1 MCCSQEAHRTAT
13 ARVDEQGV
21 GPALLRTVWFSSAW
35 GLENFSE
42 GAPHGLHSEGD
53 NESYHITPGEVLG
66 LLQTERTETTAFSA
80 WSLTRPTARRCPGWG
95 LA

>member
-1 MCCSQEAHRTAT
+1 MRLGFLKLSYVTAQPLPGLMN
-13 ARVDEQGV
+13 RGV
-21 GPALLRTVWFSSAW
+21 GPALLRTVWFNSAW

-80 WSLTRPTARRCPGWG
+80 WSLTRPTAR
-95 LA
+95 